1 MSYTTEQIRNIA
13 IIGHG
18 GTGKTTL
25 LEHILFQGGMISK
38 PETVDSGK
46 TVSDY
51 GDDEIARKISVRS
64 SLTHVNTDDCK
75 INLLDAPGAGD
86 FVGEA
91 ILAIRAAETA
101 LLVVDGKSGVQ
112 IETVKLWRL
121 LERHQKPRMVFVT
134 RLDEERAN
142 YAAVLADIKEKFKV
156 TPVPITIPMGEGP
169 SFKGVIDVL
178 NTKAYLRPSSH
189 DQKEQAADVPAE
201 FADAVESARGQL
213 FEAAAEGSDELM
225 EKYLIEGELTQEDTL
240 VGLQKALAAGK
251 IVPAFAGSGM
261 ANSGTSAF
269 IDFVTHSAPSPLLR
283 APEKAQDQDGNQVE
297 IAIDPAKP
305 ASAFVFKTQID
316 QFSGRLCYIKV
327 MTGTIL
333 PDMDMIIAGDTPHKE
348 RIGKLYTMQG
358 KKLEDIS
365 ALPAGDIGILAKIA
379 TLKTNDTLS
388 QFDKPF
394 TYSPLRLPSPV
405 HMLAISA
412 VNKKEEDKLSEL
424 LYKAAEEDL
433 TFSVHYNPET
443 KETVIA
449 GMGEQQITMI
459 LDKIKAQSKIAAET
473 RIPRVAYRETITK
486 KATAEYTH
494 KKQTGGH
501 GQYGRVVFEIEP
513 LERGKGYEF
522 ENRIFGGAVSKGFM
536 PGIEKGI
543 HQAMEAGVLAG
554 YPVVDVKTAIIDGK
568 EHPVDSSEMA
578 FKIAARGAFREAM
591 KQANPVLLE
600 PIMNLSVF
608 VEEKYLGDVM
618 SDLSGRRGKIS
629 GQNPIGGGIVQI
641 DAQVPQ
647 AELLRYAIDLR
658 SMTSGTGSFEIEFS
672 HYAPISGKIAEDVI
686 KAAQAFKTQEAEEE

>member
-18 GTGKTTL
+18 STGKTTL
-25 LEHILFQGGMISK
+25 LEHILFQGGMISR

-51 GDDEIARKISVRS
+51 SEDEIARKISVRS

-75 INLLDAPGAGD
+75 INFIDAPGAGD

-91 ILAIRAAETA
+91 ILAIRSTETA
-101 LLVVDGKSGVQ
+101 LLVIDGKSGVQ
-112 IETVKLWRL
+112 IETVKLWRI
-121 LERHQKPRMVFVT
+121 LERQKRPRMIFVT
-134 RLDEERAN
+134 RLDEDRAN
-142 YAAVLADIKEKFKV
+142 FSNTLADIKEKFRV
-156 TPVPITIPMGEGP
+156 SPVPVTIPMGEGT
-169 SFKGVIDVL
+169 SFRGIIDVL
-178 NTKAYLRPSSH
+178 NNKAYMRPSSH
-189 DQKEQAADVPAE
+189 DQKEVASEVPAE
-201 FADAVESARGQL
+201 YSEAVESARAL
-213 FEAAAEGSDELM
+213 LSEAAAEGNDELM
-225 EKYLIEGELTQEDTL
+225 EKYLIEGELTQEEIL
-240 VGLQKALAAGK
+240 LGLKEAFAEGK
-251 IVPAFAGSGM
+251 IIPAFAGSGF
-261 ANSGTSAF
+261 ANSGTAAL
-269 IDFVTHSAPSPLLR
+269 IDFIMQSAPSPFAR
-283 APEKAQDQDGNQVE
+283 APEKAKDQDGNDVE
-297 IAIDPAKP
+297 MSIDPSKP

-316 QFSGRLCYIKV
+316 QFSGRLSYIKAI
-327 MTGTIL
+327 TGTIL
-333 PDMDMIIAGDTPHKE
+333 SDMDMVVSRDLHKE
-348 RIGKLYTMQG
+348 RIGKLFTMQG
-358 KKLEDIS
+358 KKLEEIS
-365 ALPAGDIGILAKIA
+365 SLPAGDIGVLAKISS
-379 TLKTNDTLS
+379 LKTNDTIS
-388 QFDKPF
+388 QFDKPIS
-394 TYSPLRLPSPV
+394 YAPLQLPSPV

-412 VNKKEEDKLSEL
+412 VNKKEEDKLNEL
-424 LYKAAEEDL
+424 LNRAAEEDL
-433 TFSVHYNPET
+433 TFRVSYNPET

-449 GMGEQQITMI
+449 GMGEQQINMI
-459 LDKIKAQSKIAAET
+459 LDKIKSQSKIAAET

-501 GQYGRVVFEIEP
+501 GQYARVVFEIEP
-513 LERGKGYEF
+513 LERGKDYEF

-554 YPVVDVKTAIIDGK
+554 YPVVDTKTAIIDGK

-578 FKIAARGAFREAM
+578 FKLAARGAFREAM
-591 KQANPVLLE
+591 KQASPVLLE

-608 VEEKYLGDVM
+608 VEDKYLGDVM

-658 SMTSGTGSFEIEFS
+658 SMTSGTGSFEVEFS

>member
-18 GTGKTTL
+18 STGKTTL
-25 LEHILFQGGMISK
+25 LEHILFQGGMISR

-51 GDDEIARKISVRS
+51 SEDEIARKISVRS

-75 INLLDAPGAGD
+75 INFIDAPGAGD

-91 ILAIRAAETA
+91 ILAIRSTETA
-101 LLVVDGKSGVQ
+101 LLVIDGKSGVQ
-112 IETVKLWRL
+112 IETVKLWRI
-121 LERHQKPRMVFVT
+121 LERQKRPRMIFVT
-134 RLDEERAN
+134 RLDEDRAN
-142 YAAVLADIKEKFKV
+142 FSNTLADIKEKFRV
-156 TPVPITIPMGEGP
+156 SPVPVTIPMGEGT
-169 SFKGVIDVL
+169 SFRGIIDVL
-178 NTKAYLRPSSH
+178 NNKAYMRPSSH
-189 DQKEQAADVPAE
+189 DQKEVASEVPAE
-201 FADAVESARGQL
+201 YSEAVESARAL
-213 FEAAAEGSDELM
+213 LSEAAAEGNDELM
-225 EKYLIEGELTQEDTL
+225 EKYLIEGELTQEETL
-240 VGLQKALAAGK
+240 LGLKEALAEGK
-251 IVPAFAGSGM
+251 IIPAFAGSGF
-261 ANSGTSAF
+261 ANSGTAAL
-269 IDFVTHSAPSPLLR
+269 IDFIMQSAPSPFAR
-283 APEKAQDQDGNQVE
+283 APEKAKDQDGNDVE
-297 IAIDPAKP
+297 MSIDPSKP

-316 QFSGRLCYIKV
+316 QFSGRLSYIKAI
-327 MTGTIL
+327 TGTIL
-333 PDMDMIIAGDTPHKE
+333 SDMDMVVSRDLHKE
-348 RIGKLYTMQG
+348 RIGKLFTMQG
-358 KKLEDIS
+358 KKLEEIS
-365 ALPAGDIGILAKIA
+365 SLPAGDIGVLAKISS
-379 TLKTNDTLS
+379 LKTNDTIS
-388 QFDKPF
+388 QFDKPIS
-394 TYSPLRLPSPV
+394 YAPLQLPSPV

-412 VNKKEEDKLSEL
+412 VNKKEEDKLNEL
-424 LYKAAEEDL
+424 LNRAAEEDL
-433 TFSVHYNPET
+433 TFRVSYNPET

-449 GMGEQQITMI
+449 GMGEQQINMI
-459 LDKIKAQSKIAAET
+459 LDKIKSQSKIAAET

-501 GQYGRVVFEIEP
+501 GQYARVVFEIEP
-513 LERGKGYEF
+513 LERGKDYEF

-554 YPVVDVKTAIIDGK
+554 YPVVDTKTAIIDGK

-578 FKIAARGAFREAM
+578 FKLAARGAFREAM
-591 KQANPVLLE
+591 KQASPVLLE

-608 VEEKYLGDVM
+608 VEDKYLGDVM

-658 SMTSGTGSFEIEFS
+658 SMTSGTGSFEVEFS

>member
-18 GTGKTTL
+18 STGKTTL
-25 LEHILFQGGMISK
+25 LEHILFQGGMISR

-51 GDDEIARKISVRS
+51 SEDEIARKISVRS

-75 INLLDAPGAGD
+75 INFIDAPGAGD

-91 ILAIRAAETA
+91 ILAIRSTETA
-101 LLVVDGKSGVQ
+101 LLVIDGKSGVQ
-112 IETVKLWRL
+112 IETVKLWRI
-121 LERHQKPRMVFVT
+121 LERQKRPRMIFVT
-134 RLDEERAN
+134 RLDEDRAN
-142 YAAVLADIKEKFKV
+142 FSNTLADIKEKFRV
-156 TPVPITIPMGEGP
+156 SPVPVTIPMGEGT
-169 SFKGVIDVL
+169 SFRGIIDVL
-178 NTKAYLRPSSH
+178 NNKAYMRPSSH
-189 DQKEQAADVPAE
+189 DQKEVASEVPAE
-201 FADAVESARGQL
+201 YSESVESARAL
-213 FEAAAEGSDELM
+213 LSEAAAEGNDELM
-225 EKYLIEGELTQEDTL
+225 EKYLIEGELTQEETL
-240 VGLQKALAAGK
+240 LGLKEALAEGK
-251 IVPAFAGSGM
+251 IIPAFAGSGF
-261 ANSGTSAF
+261 ANSGTAAL
-269 IDFVTHSAPSPLLR
+269 IDFIMQSAPSPFAR
-283 APEKAQDQDGNQVE
+283 APEKAKDQDGNDVE
-297 IAIDPAKP
+297 MSIDPSKP

-316 QFSGRLCYIKV
+316 QFSGRLSYIKAI
-327 MTGTIL
+327 TGTIL
-333 PDMDMIIAGDTPHKE
+333 SDMDMVVSRDLHKE
-348 RIGKLYTMQG
+348 RIGKLFTMQG
-358 KKLEDIS
+358 KKLEEIS
-365 ALPAGDIGILAKIA
+365 SLPAGDIGVLAKISS
-379 TLKTNDTLS
+379 LKTNDTIS
-388 QFDKPF
+388 QFDKPIS
-394 TYSPLRLPSPV
+394 YAPLQLPSPV

-412 VNKKEEDKLSEL
+412 VNKKEEDKLNEL
-424 LYKAAEEDL
+424 LNRAAEEDL
-433 TFSVHYNPET
+433 TFRVSYNPET

-449 GMGEQQITMI
+449 GMGEQQINMI
-459 LDKIKAQSKIAAET
+459 LDKIKSQSKIAAET

-501 GQYGRVVFEIEP
+501 GQYARVVFEIEP
-513 LERGKGYEF
+513 LERGKDYEF

-554 YPVVDVKTAIIDGK
+554 YPVVDTKTAIIDGK

-578 FKIAARGAFREAM
+578 FKLAARGAFREAM
-591 KQANPVLLE
+591 KQASPVLLE

-608 VEEKYLGDVM
+608 VEDKYLGDVM

-658 SMTSGTGSFEIEFS
+658 SMTSGTGSFEVEFS

>member
-75 INLLDAPGAGD
+75 INLIDAPGAGD

-101 LLVVDGKSGVQ
+101 LLVIDGKSGVQ
-112 IETVKLWRL
+112 IETIKLWRL

-142 YAAVLADIKEKFKV
+142 YEAALADIKEKFRAA
-156 TPVPITIPMGEGP
+156 PVPLTIPMGEGP

-178 NTKAYLRPSSH
+178 NRKAYIRPSSH
-189 DQKEQAADVPAE
+189 DQKEQIGEVPAE

-213 FEAAAEGSDELM
+213 FEAAAEGTDELM
-225 EKYLIEGELTQEDTL
+225 EKYLLEGELTQEDTL
-240 VGLQKALAAGK
+240 SGLQKALAAGK
-251 IVPAFAGSGM
+251 IIPAFAGAGL
-261 ANSGTSAF
+261 ANSGASAF
-269 IDFVTHSAPSPLLR
+269 IDFVVHSVPSPLFR
-283 APEKAQDQDGNQVE
+283 APEKAQDQDGNQTE
-297 IAIDPAKP
+297 IAIDPSKP

-327 MTGTIL
+327 MTGSFV
-333 PDMDMIIAGDTPHKE
+333 PDMDMVITRDAHKE
-348 RIGKLYTMQG
+348 RTGKLYAMQG
-358 KKLEDIS
+358 KKLEEVS
-365 ALPAGDIGILAKIA
+365 SLPAGDLGILAKIT
-379 TLKTNDTLS
+379 TLKTNDTIS
-388 QFDKPF
+388 QPDQLIS
-394 TYSPLRLPSPV
+394 YIPLRLPSPV

-412 VNKKEEDKLSEL
+412 INKKEEDKLNEL

-433 TFSVHYNPET
+433 TFRVNYNPET

-449 GMGEQQITMI
+449 GMGEQQINMI
-459 LDKIKAQSKIAAET
+459 LDKIKAQSKIVAET
-473 RIPRVAYRETITK
+473 RVPRVAYRETITK
-486 KATAEYTH
+486 NATAEYTH

-522 ENRIFGGAVSKGFM
+522 ENRIFGGAVSRGFM

-554 YPVVDVKTAIIDGK
+554 YPVVDAKTAIIDGK

-591 KQANPVLLE
+591 RQANPVLLE

>member
-18 GTGKTTL
+18 STGKTTL
-25 LEHILFQGGMISK
+25 LEHILFQGGMISR

-51 GDDEIARKISVRS
+51 SEDEIARKISVRS
-64 SLTHVNTDDCK
+64 SLTHVNTDYCK
-75 INLLDAPGAGD
+75 INFIDAPGAGD

-91 ILAIRAAETA
+91 ILAIRSTETA
-101 LLVVDGKSGVQ
+101 LLVIDGKSGVQ
-112 IETVKLWRL
+112 IETVKLWRI
-121 LERHQKPRMVFVT
+121 LERQKRPRMIFVT
-134 RLDEERAN
+134 RLDEDRAN
-142 YAAVLADIKEKFKV
+142 FSNTLADIKEKFRV
-156 TPVPITIPMGEGP
+156 TPVAVTIPMEEGT
-169 SFKGVIDVL
+169 SFRGIIDVL
-178 NTKAYLRPSSH
+178 NNKAYMRPSSH
-189 DQKEQAADVPAE
+189 DQKEVASEVPAE
-201 FADAVESARGQL
+201 YSEAVESARAL
-213 FEAAAEGSDELM
+213 LSEAAAEGNDELM
-225 EKYLIEGELTQEDTL
+225 EKYLIEGELTQEEIL
-240 VGLQKALAAGK
+240 LGLKEALAEGK
-251 IVPAFAGSGM
+251 IIPAFAGSGF
-261 ANSGTSAF
+261 ANSGTTAL
-269 IDFVTHSAPSPLLR
+269 IDFIMQSAPSPFAR
-283 APEKAQDQDGNQVE
+283 APEKAKDQDGNDVE
-297 IAIDPAKP
+297 MSIDPSKP

-316 QFSGRLCYIKV
+316 QFSGRLSYIKAI
-327 MTGTIL
+327 TGTIL
-333 PDMDMIIAGDTPHKE
+333 SDMDMVVSRDLHKE
-348 RIGKLYTMQG
+348 RIGKLFTMQG
-358 KKLEDIS
+358 KKLEETS
-365 ALPAGDIGILAKIA
+365 SLSAGDIGVLAKISS
-379 TLKTNDTLS
+379 LKTNDTIS
-388 QFDKPF
+388 QFDKPIS
-394 TYSPLRLPSPV
+394 YAPLQLPSPV

-412 VNKKEEDKLSEL
+412 VNKKEEDKLNEL
-424 LYKAAEEDL
+424 LNRAAEEDL
-433 TFSVHYNPET
+433 TFRVSYNPET

-449 GMGEQQITMI
+449 GMGEQQINMI
-459 LDKIKAQSKIAAET
+459 LDKIKSQSKIAAET

-501 GQYGRVVFEIEP
+501 GQYARVVFEIEP
-513 LERGKGYEF
+513 LERGKDYEF

-554 YPVVDVKTAIIDGK
+554 YPVVDTKTAIIDGK

-578 FKIAARGAFREAM
+578 FKLAARGAFREAM
-591 KQANPVLLE
+591 KQASPVLLE

-608 VEEKYLGDVM
+608 VEDKYLGDVM

-658 SMTSGTGSFEIEFS
+658 SMTSGTGSFEVEFS

>member
-18 GTGKTTL
+18 STGKTTL
-25 LEHILFQGGMISK
+25 LEHILFQGGMISR

-51 GDDEIARKISVRS
+51 SEDEIARKISVRS

-75 INLLDAPGAGD
+75 INFIDAPGAGD

-91 ILAIRAAETA
+91 ILAIRSTETA
-101 LLVVDGKSGVQ
+101 LLVIDGKSGVQ
-112 IETVKLWRL
+112 IETVKLWRI
-121 LERHQKPRMVFVT
+121 LERQKRPRMIFVT
-134 RLDEERAN
+134 RLDEDRAN
-142 YAAVLADIKEKFKV
+142 FSNTLADIKEKFRV
-156 TPVPITIPMGEGP
+156 SPVPVTIPMGEGT
-169 SFKGVIDVL
+169 SFRGIIDVL
-178 NTKAYLRPSSH
+178 NNKAYMRPSSH
-189 DQKEQAADVPAE
+189 DQKEVASEVPAE
-201 FADAVESARGQL
+201 YSESVESARAL
-213 FEAAAEGSDELM
+213 LSEAAAEGNDELM
-225 EKYLIEGELTQEDTL
+225 EKYLIEGELTQEETL
-240 VGLQKALAAGK
+240 LGLKEALAEGK
-251 IVPAFAGSGM
+251 IIPAFAGSGF
-261 ANSGTSAF
+261 ANSGTAAL
-269 IDFVTHSAPSPLLR
+269 IDFIMQSAPSPFAR
-283 APEKAQDQDGNQVE
+283 APEKAKDQDGNDLE
-297 IAIDPAKP
+297 MSIDPSKP

-316 QFSGRLCYIKV
+316 QFSGRLSYIKAI
-327 MTGTIL
+327 TGTIL
-333 PDMDMIIAGDTPHKE
+333 SDMDMVVSRDLHKE
-348 RIGKLYTMQG
+348 RIGKLFTMQG
-358 KKLEDIS
+358 KKLEEIS
-365 ALPAGDIGILAKIA
+365 SLPAGDIGVLAKISS
-379 TLKTNDTLS
+379 LKTNDTIS
-388 QFDKPF
+388 QFDKPIS
-394 TYSPLRLPSPV
+394 YAPLQLPSPV

-412 VNKKEEDKLSEL
+412 VNKKEEDKLNEL
-424 LYKAAEEDL
+424 LNRAAEEDL
-433 TFSVHYNPET
+433 TFRVSYNPET

-449 GMGEQQITMI
+449 GMGEQQINMI
-459 LDKIKAQSKIAAET
+459 LDKIKSQSKIAAET
-473 RIPRVAYRETITK
+473 GIPRVAYRETITK

-501 GQYGRVVFEIEP
+501 GQYARVVFEIEP
-513 LERGKGYEF
+513 LERGKDYEF

-554 YPVVDVKTAIIDGK
+554 YPVVDTKTAIIDGK

-578 FKIAARGAFREAM
+578 FKLAARGAFREAM
-591 KQANPVLLE
+591 KQASPVLLE

-608 VEEKYLGDVM
+608 VEDKYLGDVM

-658 SMTSGTGSFEIEFS
+658 SMTSGTGSFEVEFS

>member
-18 GTGKTTL
+18 STGKTTL

-51 GDDEIARKISVRS
+51 SEDEIARKISVRS

-75 INLLDAPGAGD
+75 INFIDAPGAGD

-91 ILAIRAAETA
+91 ILAIRSTETA
-101 LLVVDGKSGVQ
+101 LLVIDGKSGVQ
-112 IETVKLWRL
+112 IETVKLWRI
-121 LERHQKPRMVFVT
+121 LERQKRPRMIFVT
-134 RLDEERAN
+134 RLDEDRAN
-142 YAAVLADIKEKFKV
+142 FSNTLADIKEKFRV
-156 TPVPITIPMGEGP
+156 SPVPVTIPMGEGT
-169 SFKGVIDVL
+169 SFRGIIDVL
-178 NTKAYLRPSSH
+178 NNKAYMRPSSH
-189 DQKEQAADVPAE
+189 DQKEVASEVPAE
-201 FADAVESARGQL
+201 YSESVESARAL
-213 FEAAAEGSDELM
+213 LSEAAAEGNDELM
-225 EKYLIEGELTQEDTL
+225 EKYLIEGELTQEETL
-240 VGLQKALAAGK
+240 LGLKEALAEGK
-251 IVPAFAGSGM
+251 IIPAFAGSGF
-261 ANSGTSAF
+261 ANSGTAAL
-269 IDFVTHSAPSPLLR
+269 IDFIMQSAPSPFAR
-283 APEKAQDQDGNQVE
+283 APEKAKDQDGNDLE
-297 IAIDPAKP
+297 MSIDPSKP

-316 QFSGRLCYIKV
+316 QFSGRLSYIKAI
-327 MTGTIL
+327 TGTIL
-333 PDMDMIIAGDTPHKE
+333 SDMDMVVSRDLHKE
-348 RIGKLYTMQG
+348 RIGKLFTMQG
-358 KKLEDIS
+358 KKLEEIS
-365 ALPAGDIGILAKIA
+365 SLPAGDIGVLAKISS
-379 TLKTNDTLS
+379 LKTNDTIS
-388 QFDKPF
+388 QFDKPIS
-394 TYSPLRLPSPV
+394 YAPLQLPSPV

-412 VNKKEEDKLSEL
+412 VNKKEEDKLNEL
-424 LYKAAEEDL
+424 LNRAAEEDL
-433 TFSVHYNPET
+433 TFRVSYNPET

-449 GMGEQQITMI
+449 GMGEQQINMI
-459 LDKIKAQSKIAAET
+459 LDKIKSQSKIAAET

-501 GQYGRVVFEIEP
+501 GQYARVVFEIEP
-513 LERGKGYEF
+513 LERGKDYEF

-554 YPVVDVKTAIIDGK
+554 YPVVDTKTAIIDGK

-578 FKIAARGAFREAM
+578 FKLAARGAFREAM
-591 KQANPVLLE
+591 KQASPVLLE

-608 VEEKYLGDVM
+608 VEDKYLGDVM

-658 SMTSGTGSFEIEFS
+658 SMTSGTGSFEVEFS

>member
-18 GTGKTTL
+18 STGKTTL
-25 LEHILFQGGMISK
+25 LEHILFQGGMISR

-51 GDDEIARKISVRS
+51 SEDEIARKISVRS
-64 SLTHVNTDDCK
+64 SLTHVNTDYCK
-75 INLLDAPGAGD
+75 INFIDAPGAGD

-91 ILAIRAAETA
+91 ILAIRSTETA
-101 LLVVDGKSGVQ
+101 LLVIDGKSGVQ
-112 IETVKLWRL
+112 IETVKLWRI
-121 LERHQKPRMVFVT
+121 LERQKRPRMIFVT
-134 RLDEERAN
+134 RLDEDRAN
-142 YAAVLADIKEKFKV
+142 FSNTLADIKEKFRV
-156 TPVPITIPMGEGP
+156 SPVPVTIPMEEGT
-169 SFKGVIDVL
+169 SFRGIIDVL
-178 NTKAYLRPSSH
+178 NNKAYMRPSSH
-189 DQKEQAADVPAE
+189 DQKEVASEVPAE
-201 FADAVESARGQL
+201 YSEAVESARAL
-213 FEAAAEGSDELM
+213 LSEAAAEGNDELM
-225 EKYLIEGELTQEDTL
+225 EKYLIEGELTQEEIL
-240 VGLQKALAAGK
+240 LGLKEALAEGK
-251 IVPAFAGSGM
+251 IIPAFAGSGF
-261 ANSGTSAF
+261 ANSGTTAL
-269 IDFVTHSAPSPLLR
+269 IDFIMQSAPSPFAR
-283 APEKAQDQDGNQVE
+283 APEKAKDQDGNDVE
-297 IAIDPAKP
+297 MSIDPSKP

-316 QFSGRLCYIKV
+316 QFSGRLSYIKAI
-327 MTGTIL
+327 TGTIL
-333 PDMDMIIAGDTPHKE
+333 SDMDMVVSRDLHKE
-348 RIGKLYTMQG
+348 RIGKLFTMQG
-358 KKLEDIS
+358 KKLEEIS
-365 ALPAGDIGILAKIA
+365 SLPAGDIGVLAKISS
-379 TLKTNDTLS
+379 LKTNDTIS
-388 QFDKPF
+388 QFDKPIS
-394 TYSPLRLPSPV
+394 YAPLQLPSPV

-412 VNKKEEDKLSEL
+412 VNKKEEDKLNEL
-424 LYKAAEEDL
+424 LNRAAEEDL
-433 TFSVHYNPET
+433 TFRVSYNPET

-449 GMGEQQITMI
+449 GMGEQQINMI
-459 LDKIKAQSKIAAET
+459 LDKIKSQSKIAAET

-501 GQYGRVVFEIEP
+501 GQYARVVFEIEP
-513 LERGKGYEF
+513 LERGKDYEF

-554 YPVVDVKTAIIDGK
+554 YPVVDTKTAIIDGK

-578 FKIAARGAFREAM
+578 FKLAARGAFREAM
-591 KQANPVLLE
+591 KQASPVLLE

-608 VEEKYLGDVM
+608 VEDKYLGDVM

-658 SMTSGTGSFEIEFS
+658 SMTSGTGSFEVEFS

>member
-64 SLTHVNTDDCK
+64 SLTHVNTEDCK
-75 INLLDAPGAGD
+75 INLIDAPGAGD

-91 ILAIRAAETA
+91 ILAIRASEAA
-101 LLVVDGKSGVQ
+101 LLVIDGKSGVQ
-112 IETVKLWRL
+112 IETVKLWRI
-121 LERHQKPRMVFVT
+121 LERHQKPRLVFIT

-142 YAAVLADIKEKFKV
+142 YTAALADVKEKFKMA
-156 TPVPITIPMGEGP
+156 PVPLTIPMGEGP
-169 SFKGVIDVL
+169 AFKGIIDVL
-178 NTKAYLRPSSH
+178 NRKAYPKPASH
-189 DQKEQAADVPAE
+189 EQKEQSGEVPAE
-201 FADAVESARGQL
+201 YADAVESARAQL

-225 EKYLIEGELTQEDTL
+225 EKYLTDGELSQEDTL
-240 VGLQKALAAGK
+240 AGIQKALAEGK
-251 IVPAFAGSGM
+251 IIPAFAGSGLS
-261 ANSGTSAF
+261 NSGTSAF
-269 IDFVTHSAPSPLLR
+269 IDFMVHSAPSPLFR
-283 APEKAQDQDGNQVE
+283 APEKAQDQEGNQLD
-297 IAIDPAKP
+297 ISIDASKTP
-305 ASAFVFKTQID
+305 SAFVFKTQID

-327 MTGTIL
+327 MTGTFL
-333 PDMDMIIAGDTPHKE
+333 PDMDVLVTRDSHKE
-348 RIGKLYTMQG
+348 RIGKLYTLQG
-358 KKLEDIS
+358 KKLEEVPS
-365 ALPAGDIGILAKIA
+365 LPAGDLGILAKLTA
-379 TLKTNDTLS
+379 LKTNDTIG
-388 QFDKPF
+388 QFDKLIS
-394 TYSPLRLPSPV
+394 YIPLRLPSPV

-412 VNKKEEDKLSEL
+412 INKKEEDKLNEM

-433 TFSVHYNPET
+433 TFRVTFNPET

-449 GMGEQQITMI
+449 GMGEQQINMI
-459 LDKIKAQSKIAAET
+459 LDKIKAQSKIAGET
-473 RIPRVAYRETITK
+473 RVPRVAYRETITK
-486 KATAEYTH
+486 KAAAEYTH

-501 GQYGRVVFEIEP
+501 GQYGRVVFELEP

-522 ENRIFGGAVSKGFM
+522 ENRIFGGAVSRGYM

-554 YPVVDVKTAIIDGK
+554 YPVVDTKTAIIDGK

-591 KQANPVLLE
+591 RQANPVILE
-600 PIMNLSVF
+600 PIMDLSVF

-618 SDLSGRRGKIS
+618 SDLSSRRGKIS
-629 GQNPIGGGIVQI
+629 GQNPIGGGIVEI

-672 HYAPISGKIAEDVI
+672 HYAPISGKIADDVI
-686 KAAQAFKTQEAEEE
+686 KAAQAFKTQEADED

>member
-18 GTGKTTL
+18 STGKTTL
-25 LEHILFQGGMISK
+25 LEHILFQGGMISR

-51 GDDEIARKISVRS
+51 SEDEIARKISVRS
-64 SLTHVNTDDCK
+64 SLTHVNTDYCK
-75 INLLDAPGAGD
+75 INFIDAPGAGD

-91 ILAIRAAETA
+91 ILAIRSTETA
-101 LLVVDGKSGVQ
+101 LLVIDGKSGVQ
-112 IETVKLWRL
+112 IETVKLWRI
-121 LERHQKPRMVFVT
+121 LERQKRPRMIFVT
-134 RLDEERAN
+134 RLDEDRAN
-142 YAAVLADIKEKFKV
+142 FSNTLADIKEKFRV
-156 TPVPITIPMGEGP
+156 TPVAVTIPMEEGT
-169 SFKGVIDVL
+169 SFRGIIDVL
-178 NTKAYLRPSSH
+178 NNKAYMRPSSH
-189 DQKEQAADVPAE
+189 DQKEVASEVPAE
-201 FADAVESARGQL
+201 YSESVESARAL
-213 FEAAAEGSDELM
+213 LSEAAAEGNDELM
-225 EKYLIEGELTQEDTL
+225 EKYLIEGELTQEETL
-240 VGLQKALAAGK
+240 LGLKEALAEGK
-251 IVPAFAGSGM
+251 IIPAFAGSGF
-261 ANSGTSAF
+261 ANSGTTAL
-269 IDFVTHSAPSPLLR
+269 IDFIMQSAPSPFAR
-283 APEKAQDQDGNQVE
+283 APEKAKDQDGNDVE
-297 IAIDPAKP
+297 MSIDPSKP

-316 QFSGRLCYIKV
+316 QFSGRLSYIKAI
-327 MTGTIL
+327 TGTIL
-333 PDMDMIIAGDTPHKE
+333 SDMDMVVSRDLHKE
-348 RIGKLYTMQG
+348 RIGKLFTMQG
-358 KKLEDIS
+358 KKLEEIS
-365 ALPAGDIGILAKIA
+365 SLPAGDIGVLAKISS
-379 TLKTNDTLS
+379 LKTNDTIS
-388 QFDKPF
+388 QFDKPIS
-394 TYSPLRLPSPV
+394 YAPLQLPSPV

-412 VNKKEEDKLSEL
+412 VNKKEEDKLNEL
-424 LYKAAEEDL
+424 LNRAAEEDL
-433 TFSVHYNPET
+433 TFRVSYNPET

-449 GMGEQQITMI
+449 GMGEQQINMI
-459 LDKIKAQSKIAAET
+459 LDKIKSQSKIAAET

-501 GQYGRVVFEIEP
+501 GQYARVVFEIEP
-513 LERGKGYEF
+513 LERGKDYEF

-554 YPVVDVKTAIIDGK
+554 YPVVDTKTAIIDGK

-578 FKIAARGAFREAM
+578 FKLAARGAFREAM
-591 KQANPVLLE
+591 KQASPVLLE

-608 VEEKYLGDVM
+608 VEDKYLGDVM

-658 SMTSGTGSFEIEFS
+658 SMTSGTGSFEVEFS

>member
-1 MSYTTEQIRNIA
+1 MSYTTDQIRNIA

-51 GDDEIARKISVRS
+51 GEDEIARKISVRS
-64 SLTHVNTDDCK
+64 SLSHVNTTDCK
-75 INLLDAPGAGD
+75 INFIDAPGASD

-91 ILAIRAAETA
+91 ILAIRATETA
-101 LLVVDGKSGVQ
+101 LLVIDGKSGVQ
-112 IETVKLWRL
+112 IETVKLWRI

-142 YAAVLADIKEKFKV
+142 YENALADIKEKFKM
-156 TPVPITIPMGEGP
+156 TPVPLTIPMGEG
-169 SFKGVIDVL
+169 SGFKGVIDVL
-178 NTKAYLRPSSH
+178 NKKAYGRPASH
-189 DQKEQAADVPAE
+189 DQKEQVSEVPSE
-201 FADAVESARGQL
+201 FADAVETARAQL
-213 FEAAAEGSDELM
+213 FEAAAEGNDELM
-225 EKYLIEGELTQEDTL
+225 EKYLLEGELSQEDTIA
-240 VGLQKALAAGK
+240 GLKQALAEGK
-251 IVPAFAGSGM
+251 IIPAFAGSGLS
-261 ANSGTSAF
+261 NSGNAAF
-269 IDFVTHSAPSPLLR
+269 IDFVVNSAPSPFLR
-283 APEKAQDQDGNQVE
+283 APDKALDAEGNEVE
-297 IAIDPAKP
+297 AAIDPSKP

-327 MTGTIL
+327 MTGTFL
-333 PDMDMIIAGDTPHKE
+333 PDMDMVISRDSHKE

-358 KKLEDIS
+358 KKLEDAS
-365 ALPAGDIGILAKIA
+365 SLPAGDIGILAKLTA
-379 TLKTNDTLS
+379 LKTNDTVS
-388 QFDKPF
+388 QFEKPIS
-394 TYSPLRLPSPV
+394 YIPLRLPSPV

-412 VNKKEEDKLSEL
+412 VNKKEEDKLNEL

-433 TFSVHYNPET
+433 TFSVNFNAET

-449 GMGEQQITMI
+449 GMGEQQINMI
-459 LDKIKAQSKIAAET
+459 LEKIKSQSKIASET
-473 RIPRVAYRETITK
+473 RVPRVAYRETITK

-522 ENRIFGGAVSKGFM
+522 ENKIFGGAVSKGFM

-554 YPVVDVKTAIIDGK
+554 YPVVDTKTSIIDGK

-578 FKIAARGAFREAM
+578 FKLAARGAFREAM
-591 KQANPVLLE
+591 KQANPVILE
-600 PIMNLSVF
+600 PVMNLSVF

-618 SDLSGRRGKIS
+618 SDLSGRRGRIS

-672 HYAPISGKIAEDVI
+672 HYSPISGKIAEDVI

>member
-1 MSYTTEQIRNIA
+1 
-13 IIGHG
+13 
-18 GTGKTTL
+18 
-25 LEHILFQGGMISK
+25 GMISK

-75 INLLDAPGAGD
+75 INLIDAPGAGD

-101 LLVVDGKSGVQ
+101 LLVIDGKSGVQ
-112 IETVKLWRL
+112 IETIKLWRL

-142 YAAVLADIKEKFKV
+142 YEAALADIKEKFRAA
-156 TPVPITIPMGEGP
+156 PVPLTIPMGEGP

-178 NTKAYLRPSSH
+178 NRKAYIRPSSH
-189 DQKEQAADVPAE
+189 DQKEQIGEVPAE

-213 FEAAAEGSDELM
+213 FEAAAEGTDELM
-225 EKYLIEGELTQEDTL
+225 EKYLLEGELTQEDTL
-240 VGLQKALAAGK
+240 SGLQKALAAGK
-251 IVPAFAGSGM
+251 IIPAFAGAGL
-261 ANSGTSAF
+261 ANSGASAF
-269 IDFVTHSAPSPLLR
+269 IDFVVHSVPSPLFR
-283 APEKAQDQDGNQVE
+283 APEKAQDQDGNQTE
-297 IAIDPAKP
+297 IAIDPSKP

-327 MTGTIL
+327 MTGSFV
-333 PDMDMIIAGDTPHKE
+333 PDMDMVITRDAHKE
-348 RIGKLYTMQG
+348 RTGKLYAMQG
-358 KKLEDIS
+358 KKLEEVS
-365 ALPAGDIGILAKIA
+365 SLPAGDLGILAKIT
-379 TLKTNDTLS
+379 TLKTNDTIS
-388 QFDKPF
+388 QPDQLIS
-394 TYSPLRLPSPV
+394 YIPLRLPSPV

-412 VNKKEEDKLSEL
+412 INKKEEDKLNEL

-433 TFSVHYNPET
+433 TFRVNYNPET

-449 GMGEQQITMI
+449 GMGEQQINMI
-459 LDKIKAQSKIAAET
+459 LDKIKAQSKIVAET
-473 RIPRVAYRETITK
+473 RVPRVAYRETITK
-486 KATAEYTH
+486 NATAEYTH

-522 ENRIFGGAVSKGFM
+522 ENRIFGGAVSRGFM

-554 YPVVDVKTAIIDGK
+554 YPVVDAKTAIIDGK

-591 KQANPVLLE
+591 RQANPVLLE

>member
-13 IIGHG
+13 LIGHG

-51 GDDEIARKISVRS
+51 NDDEIARKISIRS
-64 SLTHVNTDDCK
+64 SLTHVNTTHCK
-75 INLLDAPGAGD
+75 INLIDAPGAGD

-91 ILAIRAAETA
+91 ILAIRATETA
-101 LLVVDGKSGVQ
+101 LLVIDGKSGVQ
-112 IETVKLWRL
+112 IETVKLWRI
-121 LERHQKPRMVFVT
+121 LERNQKPRMVFVT

-142 YAAVLADIKEKFKV
+142 FASALADIKEKFKIS
-156 TPVPITIPMGEGP
+156 PVPLTIPMGEGP
-169 SFKGVIDVL
+169 GYKGVIDVL
-178 NTKAYLRPSSH
+178 NKKAYMRPTDH
-189 DQKEQAADVPAE
+189 DQKEIEGEVPPEFEAE
-201 FADAVESARGQL
+201 VETARNQL

-225 EKYLIEGELTQEDTL
+225 EKYLTDGALSQEDTL
-240 VGLQKALAAGK
+240 VGLQRALAAGK
-251 IVPAFAGSGM
+251 IIPAFAGSGSH
-261 ANSGTSAF
+261 NSGTAAF
-269 IDFVTHSAPSPLLR
+269 IDFVTLSVPSPTLR
-283 APEKAQDQDGNQVE
+283 APDKALDSDGNEVE
-297 IAIDPAKP
+297 VSIDPSKP

-327 MTGTIL
+327 MTGTFS
-333 PDMDMIIAGDTPHKE
+333 PDMDMVISRDGHKE

-358 KKLEDIS
+358 KKIEEVAI
-365 ALPAGDIGILAKIA
+365 LPAGDIGILAKITA
-379 TLKTNDTLS
+379 LKTNDTIS
-388 QFDKPF
+388 QFE
-394 TYSPLRLPSPV
+394 SPLSYIPLKLPSPV

-412 VNKKEEDKLSEL
+412 INKKEEDKLNEL

-433 TFSVHYNPET
+433 TFNVAFNGET

-449 GMGEQQITMI
+449 GMGEQQINMI
-459 LDKIKAQSKIAAET
+459 LEKIRAQSKIAAET

-522 ENRIFGGAVSKGFM
+522 ENRIFGGAVSRGFM

-554 YPVVDVKTAIIDGK
+554 YPVVDTKTAIIDGK

-578 FKIAARGAFREAM
+578 FKLAARGAFREAM
-591 KQANPVLLE
+591 RQASPVLLE

-641 DAQVPQ
+641 DAQAPQ
-647 AELLRYAIDLR
+647 AELLHYAIDLR

-672 HYAPISGKIAEDVI
+672 HYAPISGKIADDVI

>member
-1 MSYTTEQIRNIA
+1 MSFTAENIRNIA

-51 GDDEIARKISVRS
+51 GEDEIARKISVRS
-64 SLTHVNTDDCK
+64 SLTHVNAGDKK
-75 INLLDAPGAGD
+75 INFLDAPGAGD

-91 ILAIRAAETA
+91 ILALRACETA

-121 LERHQKPRMVFVT
+121 LEKRQKPRMLFIT
-134 RLDEERAN
+134 RLDEDRSSFNKTLED
-142 YAAVLADIKEKFKV
+142 VKEKFKV
-156 TPVPITIPMGEGP
+156 TPVAITIPMGEGL

-178 NTKAYLRPSSH
+178 NGKAYLRPASH
-189 DQKEQAADVPAE
+189 DQKEQAVAVPAE
-201 FADAVESARGQL
+201 FSDAVEAARAQL
-213 FEAAAEGSDELM
+213 YEAAAEGNDELM
-225 EKYLIEGELTQEDTL
+225 EKYLIEGELSQEETL
-240 VGLQKALAAGK
+240 IGLKSALAEGK
-251 IVPAFAGSGM
+251 IVPAFAGAGL
-261 ANSGTSAF
+261 ANSGTAAL
-269 IDFVTHSAPSPLLR
+269 IDFILESAPSPLTR
-283 APEKAQDQDGNQVE
+283 TPESAKDADGNALE
-297 IAIDPAKP
+297 IAVDPAKP
-305 ASAFVFKTQID
+305 ISAFVFKTQID
-316 QFSGRLCYIKV
+316 QFSGRLCYVKV
-327 MTGTIL
+327 MTGNL
-333 PDMDMIIAGDTPHKE
+333 VPDSDIVITREARKE
-348 RIGKLYTMQG
+348 RIGKLYTLQG
-358 KKLEDIS
+358 KKLEEVS
-365 ALPAGDIGILAKIA
+365 NLPAGDIGIIAKLAS
-379 TLKTNDTLS
+379 LKTNDTIC
-388 QFDKPF
+388 QFEKLISFD
-394 TYSPLRLPSPV
+394 PLTLPSPV
-405 HMLAISA
+405 HLLAISA

-433 TFSVHYNPET
+433 TFRVWYNAET

-459 LDKIKAQSKIAAET
+459 LDKIKAQSKIVAET
-473 RIPRVAYRETITK
+473 RVPRVAYRETITK

-591 KQANPVLLE
+591 KQASPVLLE

-686 KAAQAFKTQEAEEE
+686 KAAQAFRTQEAEEE

>member
-18 GTGKTTL
+18 STGKTTL
-25 LEHILFQGGMISK
+25 LEHILFQGGMISR

-51 GDDEIARKISVRS
+51 SEDEIARKISVRS
-64 SLTHVNTDDCK
+64 SLTHVNTDYCK
-75 INLLDAPGAGD
+75 INFIDAPGAGD

-91 ILAIRAAETA
+91 ILAIRSTETA
-101 LLVVDGKSGVQ
+101 LLVIDGKSGVQ
-112 IETVKLWRL
+112 IETVKLWRI
-121 LERHQKPRMVFVT
+121 LERQKRPRMIFVT
-134 RLDEERAN
+134 RLDEDRAN
-142 YAAVLADIKEKFKV
+142 FSNTLADIKEKFRV
-156 TPVPITIPMGEGP
+156 TPVAVTIPMEEGT
-169 SFKGVIDVL
+169 SFRGIIDVL
-178 NTKAYLRPSSH
+178 NNKAYMRPSSH
-189 DQKEQAADVPAE
+189 DQKEVASEVPAE
-201 FADAVESARGQL
+201 YSESVESARAL
-213 FEAAAEGSDELM
+213 LSEAAAEGNDELM
-225 EKYLIEGELTQEDTL
+225 EKYLIEGELTQEEIL
-240 VGLQKALAAGK
+240 LGLKEALAEGK
-251 IVPAFAGSGM
+251 IIPAFAGSGF
-261 ANSGTSAF
+261 ANSGTAAL
-269 IDFVTHSAPSPLLR
+269 IDFIMQSAPSPFAR
-283 APEKAQDQDGNQVE
+283 APEKAKDQDGNDLE
-297 IAIDPAKP
+297 MSIDPSKP

-316 QFSGRLCYIKV
+316 QFSGRLSYIKAI
-327 MTGTIL
+327 TGTIL
-333 PDMDMIIAGDTPHKE
+333 SDMDMVVSRDLHKE
-348 RIGKLYTMQG
+348 RIGKLFTMQG
-358 KKLEDIS
+358 KKLEEIS
-365 ALPAGDIGILAKIA
+365 SLPAGDIGVLAKISS
-379 TLKTNDTLS
+379 LKTNDTIS
-388 QFDKPF
+388 QFDKPIS
-394 TYSPLRLPSPV
+394 YAPLQLPSPV

-412 VNKKEEDKLSEL
+412 VNKKEEDKLNEL
-424 LYKAAEEDL
+424 LNRAAEEDL
-433 TFSVHYNPET
+433 TFRVSYNPET

-449 GMGEQQITMI
+449 GMGEQQINMI
-459 LDKIKAQSKIAAET
+459 LDKIKSQSKIAAET

-501 GQYGRVVFEIEP
+501 GQYARVVFEIEP
-513 LERGKGYEF
+513 LERGKDYEF

-554 YPVVDVKTAIIDGK
+554 YPVVDTKTAIIDGK

-578 FKIAARGAFREAM
+578 FKLAARGAFREAM
-591 KQANPVLLE
+591 KQASPVLLE

-608 VEEKYLGDVM
+608 VEDKYLGDVM

-658 SMTSGTGSFEIEFS
+658 SMTSGTGSFEVEFS

>member
-18 GTGKTTL
+18 STGKTTL
-25 LEHILFQGGMISK
+25 LEHILFQGGMISR

-51 GDDEIARKISVRS
+51 SEDEIARKISVRS
-64 SLTHVNTDDCK
+64 SLTHVNTDYCK
-75 INLLDAPGAGD
+75 INFIDAPGAGD

-91 ILAIRAAETA
+91 ILAIRSTETA
-101 LLVVDGKSGVQ
+101 LLVIDGKSGVQ
-112 IETVKLWRL
+112 IETVKLWRI
-121 LERHQKPRMVFVT
+121 LERQKRPRMIFVT
-134 RLDEERAN
+134 RLDEDRAN
-142 YAAVLADIKEKFKV
+142 FSNTLADIKEKFRV
-156 TPVPITIPMGEGP
+156 SPVPVTIPMGEGT
-169 SFKGVIDVL
+169 SFRGIIDVL
-178 NTKAYLRPSSH
+178 NNKAYMRPSSH
-189 DQKEQAADVPAE
+189 DQKEVASEVPAE
-201 FADAVESARGQL
+201 YSEAVESARAL
-213 FEAAAEGSDELM
+213 LSEAAAEGNDELM
-225 EKYLIEGELTQEDTL
+225 EKYLIEGELTQEEIL
-240 VGLQKALAAGK
+240 LGLKEALTEGK
-251 IVPAFAGSGM
+251 IIPAFAGSGF
-261 ANSGTSAF
+261 ANSGTTAL
-269 IDFVTHSAPSPLLR
+269 IDFIMQSAPSPFAR
-283 APEKAQDQDGNQVE
+283 APEKAKDQDGNDLE
-297 IAIDPAKP
+297 MSIDPSKP

-316 QFSGRLCYIKV
+316 QFSGRLSYIKAI
-327 MTGTIL
+327 TGTIL
-333 PDMDMIIAGDTPHKE
+333 SDMDMVVSRDLHKE
-348 RIGKLYTMQG
+348 RIGKLFTMQG
-358 KKLEDIS
+358 KKLEEIS
-365 ALPAGDIGILAKIA
+365 SLPAGDIGVLAKISS
-379 TLKTNDTLS
+379 LKTNDTIS
-388 QFDKPF
+388 QFDKPIS
-394 TYSPLRLPSPV
+394 YAPLQLPSPV

-412 VNKKEEDKLSEL
+412 VNKKEEDKLNEL
-424 LYKAAEEDL
+424 LNRAAEEDL
-433 TFSVHYNPET
+433 TFRVSYNPET

-449 GMGEQQITMI
+449 GMGEQQINMI
-459 LDKIKAQSKIAAET
+459 LDKIKSQSKIAAET

-501 GQYGRVVFEIEP
+501 GQYARVVFEIEP
-513 LERGKGYEF
+513 LERGKDYEF

-554 YPVVDVKTAIIDGK
+554 YPVVDTKTAIIDGK

-578 FKIAARGAFREAM
+578 FKLAARGAFREAM
-591 KQANPVLLE
+591 KQASPVLLE

-608 VEEKYLGDVM
+608 VEDKYLGDVM

-658 SMTSGTGSFEIEFS
+658 SMTSGTGSFEVEFS

>member
-18 GTGKTTL
+18 STGKTTL
-25 LEHILFQGGMISK
+25 LEHILFQGGMISR

-51 GDDEIARKISVRS
+51 SEDEIARKISVRS

-75 INLLDAPGAGD
+75 INFIDAPGAGD

-91 ILAIRAAETA
+91 ILAIRSTETA
-101 LLVVDGKSGVQ
+101 LLVIDGKSGVQ
-112 IETVKLWRL
+112 IETVKLWRI
-121 LERHQKPRMVFVT
+121 LERQKRPRMIFVT
-134 RLDEERAN
+134 RLDEDRAN
-142 YAAVLADIKEKFKV
+142 FSNTLADIKEKFRV
-156 TPVPITIPMGEGP
+156 TPVAVTIPMEEGT
-169 SFKGVIDVL
+169 SFRGIIDVL
-178 NTKAYLRPSSH
+178 NNKAYMRPSSH
-189 DQKEQAADVPAE
+189 DQKEVASEVPAE
-201 FADAVESARGQL
+201 YSEAVESARAL
-213 FEAAAEGSDELM
+213 LSEAAAEGNDELM
-225 EKYLIEGELTQEDTL
+225 EKYLIEGELTQEEIL
-240 VGLQKALAAGK
+240 LGLKEALAEGK
-251 IVPAFAGSGM
+251 IIPAFAGSGF
-261 ANSGTSAF
+261 ANSGTAAL
-269 IDFVTHSAPSPLLR
+269 IDFIMQSAPSPFAR
-283 APEKAQDQDGNQVE
+283 APEKAKDQDGNDVE
-297 IAIDPAKP
+297 MSIDPSKP

-316 QFSGRLCYIKV
+316 QFSGRLSYIKAI
-327 MTGTIL
+327 TGTIL
-333 PDMDMIIAGDTPHKE
+333 SDMDMVVSRDLHKE
-348 RIGKLYTMQG
+348 RIGKLFTMQG
-358 KKLEDIS
+358 KKLEETS
-365 ALPAGDIGILAKIA
+365 SLSAGDIGVLAKISS
-379 TLKTNDTLS
+379 LKTNDTIS
-388 QFDKPF
+388 QFDKPIS
-394 TYSPLRLPSPV
+394 YAPLQLPSPV

-412 VNKKEEDKLSEL
+412 VNKKEEDKLNEL
-424 LYKAAEEDL
+424 LNRAAEEDL
-433 TFSVHYNPET
+433 TFRVSYNPET

-449 GMGEQQITMI
+449 GMGEQQINMI
-459 LDKIKAQSKIAAET
+459 LDKIKSQSKIAAET

-501 GQYGRVVFEIEP
+501 GQYARVVFEIEP
-513 LERGKGYEF
+513 LERGKDYEF

-554 YPVVDVKTAIIDGK
+554 YPVVDTKTAIIDGK

-578 FKIAARGAFREAM
+578 FKLAARGAFREAM
-591 KQANPVLLE
+591 KQASPVLLE

-608 VEEKYLGDVM
+608 VEDKYLGDVM

-658 SMTSGTGSFEIEFS
+658 SMTSGTGSFEVEFS

>member
-64 SLTHVNTDDCK
+64 SLTHVNIDDCK
-75 INLLDAPGAGD
+75 INLIDAPGAGD

-101 LLVVDGKSGVQ
+101 LLVIDGKSGVQ
-112 IETVKLWRL
+112 IETIKLWRL

-142 YAAVLADIKEKFKV
+142 YEAALADIKEKFRAA
-156 TPVPITIPMGEGP
+156 PVPLTIPMGEGP

-178 NTKAYLRPSSH
+178 NRKAYMRPSSH
-189 DQKEQAADVPAE
+189 DQKEQIGEVPTE

-213 FEAAAEGSDELM
+213 FEAAAEGTDELM
-225 EKYLIEGELTQEDTL
+225 EKYLLEGELTQEDTL
-240 VGLQKALAAGK
+240 SGLQKALAAGK
-251 IVPAFAGSGM
+251 IIPAFAGAGL
-261 ANSGTSAF
+261 ANSGASAF
-269 IDFVTHSAPSPLLR
+269 IDFVVHSVPSPLFR
-283 APEKAQDQDGNQVE
+283 APEKAQDQDGNQTE
-297 IAIDPAKP
+297 IAIDPSKP

-327 MTGTIL
+327 MTGSFV
-333 PDMDMIIAGDTPHKE
+333 PDMDMVITRDAHKE
-348 RIGKLYTMQG
+348 RTGKLYAMQG
-358 KKLEDIS
+358 KKLEEVS
-365 ALPAGDIGILAKIA
+365 SLPAGDLGILAKIT
-379 TLKTNDTLS
+379 TLKTNDTIS
-388 QFDKPF
+388 QPDQLIS
-394 TYSPLRLPSPV
+394 YIPLRLPSPV

-412 VNKKEEDKLSEL
+412 INKKEEDKLNEL

-433 TFSVHYNPET
+433 TFRVNYNPET

-449 GMGEQQITMI
+449 GMGEQQINMI
-459 LDKIKAQSKIAAET
+459 LDKIKAQSKIVAET
-473 RIPRVAYRETITK
+473 RVPRVAYRETITK
-486 KATAEYTH
+486 NATAEYTH

-522 ENRIFGGAVSKGFM
+522 ENRIFGGAVSRGFM

-554 YPVVDVKTAIIDGK
+554 YPVVDAKTAIIDGK

-591 KQANPVLLE
+591 RQANPVLLE

>member
-18 GTGKTTL
+18 STGKTTL
-25 LEHILFQGGMISK
+25 LEHILFQGGMISR

-51 GDDEIARKISVRS
+51 SEDEIARKISVRS

-75 INLLDAPGAGD
+75 INFIDAPGAGD

-91 ILAIRAAETA
+91 ILAIRSTETA
-101 LLVVDGKSGVQ
+101 LLVIDGKSGVQ
-112 IETVKLWRL
+112 IETVKLWRI
-121 LERHQKPRMVFVT
+121 LERQKRPRMIFVT
-134 RLDEERAN
+134 RLDEDRAN
-142 YAAVLADIKEKFKV
+142 FSNTLADIKEKFRV
-156 TPVPITIPMGEGP
+156 TPVPVTIPMGEGT
-169 SFKGVIDVL
+169 SFRGIIDVL
-178 NTKAYLRPSSH
+178 NNKAYMRPSSH
-189 DQKEQAADVPAE
+189 DQKEVASEVPAE
-201 FADAVESARGQL
+201 YSEAVESARAL
-213 FEAAAEGSDELM
+213 LSEAAAEGNDELM
-225 EKYLIEGELTQEDTL
+225 EKYLIEGELTQEETL
-240 VGLQKALAAGK
+240 LGLKEALAEGK
-251 IVPAFAGSGM
+251 IIPAFAGSGF
-261 ANSGTSAF
+261 ANSGTAAL
-269 IDFVTHSAPSPLLR
+269 IDFIMQSAPSPFAR
-283 APEKAQDQDGNQVE
+283 APEKAKDQDGNDLE
-297 IAIDPAKP
+297 MSIDPSKP

-316 QFSGRLCYIKV
+316 QFSGRLSYIKAI
-327 MTGTIL
+327 TGTIL
-333 PDMDMIIAGDTPHKE
+333 SDMDMVVSRDLHKE
-348 RIGKLYTMQG
+348 RIGKLFTMQG
-358 KKLEDIS
+358 KKLEEIS
-365 ALPAGDIGILAKIA
+365 SLPAGDIGVLAKISS
-379 TLKTNDTLS
+379 LKTNDTIS
-388 QFDKPF
+388 QFDKPIS
-394 TYSPLRLPSPV
+394 YAPLQLPSPV

-412 VNKKEEDKLSEL
+412 VNKKEEDKLNEL
-424 LYKAAEEDL
+424 LNRAAEEDL
-433 TFSVHYNPET
+433 TFRVSYNPET

-449 GMGEQQITMI
+449 GMGEQQINMI
-459 LDKIKAQSKIAAET
+459 LDKIKSQSKIAAET

-501 GQYGRVVFEIEP
+501 GQYARVVFEIEP
-513 LERGKGYEF
+513 LERGKDYEF

-554 YPVVDVKTAIIDGK
+554 YPVVDTKTAIIDGK

-578 FKIAARGAFREAM
+578 FKLAARGAFREAM
-591 KQANPVLLE
+591 KQASPVLLE

-608 VEEKYLGDVM
+608 VEDKYLGDVM

-658 SMTSGTGSFEIEFS
+658 SMTSGTGSFEVEFS

>member
-18 GTGKTTL
+18 STGKTTL
-25 LEHILFQGGMISK
+25 LEHILFQGGMISR

-51 GDDEIARKISVRS
+51 SEDEIARKISVRS
-64 SLTHVNTDDCK
+64 SLTHVNTDYCK
-75 INLLDAPGAGD
+75 INFIDAPGAGD

-91 ILAIRAAETA
+91 ILAIRSTETA
-101 LLVVDGKSGVQ
+101 LLVIDGKSGVQ
-112 IETVKLWRL
+112 IETVKLWRI
-121 LERHQKPRMVFVT
+121 LERQKRPRMIFVT
-134 RLDEERAN
+134 RLDEDRAN
-142 YAAVLADIKEKFKV
+142 FSNTLADIKEKFRV
-156 TPVPITIPMGEGP
+156 SPVPVTIPMGEGT
-169 SFKGVIDVL
+169 SFRGIIDVL
-178 NTKAYLRPSSH
+178 NNKAYMRPSSH
-189 DQKEQAADVPAE
+189 DQKEVASEVPAE
-201 FADAVESARGQL
+201 YSEAVESARAL
-213 FEAAAEGSDELM
+213 LSEAAAEGNDELM
-225 EKYLIEGELTQEDTL
+225 EKYLIEGELTQEEIL
-240 VGLQKALAAGK
+240 LGLKEALTEGK
-251 IVPAFAGSGM
+251 IIPAFAGSGF
-261 ANSGTSAF
+261 ANSGTTAL
-269 IDFVTHSAPSPLLR
+269 IDFIMQSAPSPFAR
-283 APEKAQDQDGNQVE
+283 APEKAKDQDGNDVE
-297 IAIDPAKP
+297 MSIDPSKP

-316 QFSGRLCYIKV
+316 QFSGRLSYIKAI
-327 MTGTIL
+327 TGTIL
-333 PDMDMIIAGDTPHKE
+333 SDMDMVVSRDLHKE
-348 RIGKLYTMQG
+348 RIGKLFTMQG
-358 KKLEDIS
+358 KKLEEIS
-365 ALPAGDIGILAKIA
+365 SLPAGDIGVLAKISS
-379 TLKTNDTLS
+379 LKTNDTIS
-388 QFDKPF
+388 QFDKPIS
-394 TYSPLRLPSPV
+394 YAPLQLPSPV

-412 VNKKEEDKLSEL
+412 VNKKEEDKLNEL
-424 LYKAAEEDL
+424 LNRAAEEDL
-433 TFSVHYNPET
+433 TFRVSYNPET

-449 GMGEQQITMI
+449 GMGEQQINMI
-459 LDKIKAQSKIAAET
+459 LDKIKSQSKIAAET

-501 GQYGRVVFEIEP
+501 GQYARVVFEIEP
-513 LERGKGYEF
+513 LERGKDYEF

-554 YPVVDVKTAIIDGK
+554 YPVVDTKTAIIDGK

-578 FKIAARGAFREAM
+578 FKLAARGAFREAM
-591 KQANPVLLE
+591 KQASPVLLE

-608 VEEKYLGDVM
+608 VEDKYLGDVM

-658 SMTSGTGSFEIEFS
+658 SMTSGTGSFEVEFS

>member
-18 GTGKTTL
+18 STGKTTL
-25 LEHILFQGGMISK
+25 LEHILFQGGMISR

-51 GDDEIARKISVRS
+51 SEDEIARKISVRS

-75 INLLDAPGAGD
+75 INFIDAPGAGD

-91 ILAIRAAETA
+91 ILAIRSTETA
-101 LLVVDGKSGVQ
+101 LLVIDGKSGVQ
-112 IETVKLWRL
+112 IETVKLWRI
-121 LERHQKPRMVFVT
+121 LERQKRPRMIFVT
-134 RLDEERAN
+134 RLDEDRAN
-142 YAAVLADIKEKFKV
+142 FSNTLADIKEKFRV
-156 TPVPITIPMGEGP
+156 TPVAVTIPMEEGT
-169 SFKGVIDVL
+169 SFRGIIDVL
-178 NTKAYLRPSSH
+178 NNKAYMRPSSH
-189 DQKEQAADVPAE
+189 DQKEVASEVPAE
-201 FADAVESARGQL
+201 YSEAVESARAL
-213 FEAAAEGSDELM
+213 LSEAAAEGNDELM
-225 EKYLIEGELTQEDTL
+225 EKYLIEGELTQEEIL
-240 VGLQKALAAGK
+240 LGLKEALAEGK
-251 IVPAFAGSGM
+251 IIPAFAGSGF
-261 ANSGTSAF
+261 ANSGTAAL
-269 IDFVTHSAPSPLLR
+269 IDFIMQSAPSPFAR
-283 APEKAQDQDGNQVE
+283 APEKAKDQDGNDVE
-297 IAIDPAKP
+297 MSIDPSKP

-316 QFSGRLCYIKV
+316 QFSGRLSYIKAI
-327 MTGTIL
+327 TGTIL
-333 PDMDMIIAGDTPHKE
+333 SDMDMVVSRDLHKE
-348 RIGKLYTMQG
+348 RIGKLFTMQG
-358 KKLEDIS
+358 KKLEEIS
-365 ALPAGDIGILAKIA
+365 SLPAGDIGVLAKISS
-379 TLKTNDTLS
+379 LKTNDTIS
-388 QFDKPF
+388 QFDKPIS
-394 TYSPLRLPSPV
+394 YAPLQLPSPV

-412 VNKKEEDKLSEL
+412 VNKKEEDKLNEL
-424 LYKAAEEDL
+424 LNRAAEEDL
-433 TFSVHYNPET
+433 TFRVSYNPET

-449 GMGEQQITMI
+449 GMGEQQINMI
-459 LDKIKAQSKIAAET
+459 LDKIKSQSKIAAET

-501 GQYGRVVFEIEP
+501 GQYARVVFEIEP
-513 LERGKGYEF
+513 LERGKDYEF

-554 YPVVDVKTAIIDGK
+554 YPVVDTKTAIIDGK

-578 FKIAARGAFREAM
+578 FKLAARGAFREAM
-591 KQANPVLLE
+591 KQASPVLLE

-608 VEEKYLGDVM
+608 VEDKYLGDVM

-658 SMTSGTGSFEIEFS
+658 SMTSGTGSFEVEFS

>member
-18 GTGKTTL
+18 STGKTTL
-25 LEHILFQGGMISK
+25 LEHILFQGGMISR

-51 GDDEIARKISVRS
+51 SEDEIARKISVRS

-75 INLLDAPGAGD
+75 INFIDAPGAGD

-91 ILAIRAAETA
+91 ILAIRSTETA
-101 LLVVDGKSGVQ
+101 LLVIDGKSGVQ
-112 IETVKLWRL
+112 IETVKLWRI
-121 LERHQKPRMVFVT
+121 LERQKRPRMIFVT
-134 RLDEERAN
+134 RLDEDRAN
-142 YAAVLADIKEKFKV
+142 FSNTLADIKEKFRV
-156 TPVPITIPMGEGP
+156 SPVPVTIPMGEGT
-169 SFKGVIDVL
+169 SFRGIIDVL
-178 NTKAYLRPSSH
+178 NNKAYMRPSSH
-189 DQKEQAADVPAE
+189 DQKEVASEVPAE
-201 FADAVESARGQL
+201 YSESVESARAL
-213 FEAAAEGSDELM
+213 LSEAAAEGNDELM
-225 EKYLIEGELTQEDTL
+225 EKYLIEGELTQEETL
-240 VGLQKALAAGK
+240 LGLKEALAEGK
-251 IVPAFAGSGM
+251 IIPAFAGSGF
-261 ANSGTSAF
+261 ANSGTAAL
-269 IDFVTHSAPSPLLR
+269 IDFIMQSAPSPFAR
-283 APEKAQDQDGNQVE
+283 APEKAKDQDGNDLE
-297 IAIDPAKP
+297 MSIDPSKP
-305 ASAFVFKTQID
+305 ASAFVFITQID
-316 QFSGRLCYIKV
+316 QFSGRLSYIKAI
-327 MTGTIL
+327 TGTIL
-333 PDMDMIIAGDTPHKE
+333 SDMDMVVSRDLHKE
-348 RIGKLYTMQG
+348 RIGKLFTMQG
-358 KKLEDIS
+358 KKLEEIS
-365 ALPAGDIGILAKIA
+365 SLPAGDIGVLAKISS
-379 TLKTNDTLS
+379 LKTNDTIS
-388 QFDKPF
+388 QFDKPIS
-394 TYSPLRLPSPV
+394 YAPLQLPSPV

-412 VNKKEEDKLSEL
+412 VNKKEEDKLNEL
-424 LYKAAEEDL
+424 LNRAAEEDL
-433 TFSVHYNPET
+433 TFRVSYNPET

-449 GMGEQQITMI
+449 GMGEQQINMI
-459 LDKIKAQSKIAAET
+459 LDKIKSQSKIAAET

-501 GQYGRVVFEIEP
+501 GQYARVVFEIEP
-513 LERGKGYEF
+513 LERGKDYEF

-554 YPVVDVKTAIIDGK
+554 YPVVDTKTAIIDGK

-578 FKIAARGAFREAM
+578 FKLAARGAFREAM
-591 KQANPVLLE
+591 KQASPVLLE

-608 VEEKYLGDVM
+608 VEDKYLGDVM

-658 SMTSGTGSFEIEFS
+658 SMTSGTGSFEVEFS

>member
-18 GTGKTTL
+18 STGKTTL
-25 LEHILFQGGMISK
+25 LEHILFQGGMISR

-51 GDDEIARKISVRS
+51 SEDEIARKISVRS

-75 INLLDAPGAGD
+75 INFIDAPGAGD

-91 ILAIRAAETA
+91 ILAIRSTETA
-101 LLVVDGKSGVQ
+101 LLVIDGKSGVQ
-112 IETVKLWRL
+112 IETVKLWRI
-121 LERHQKPRMVFVT
+121 LERQKRPRMIFVT
-134 RLDEERAN
+134 RLDEDRAN
-142 YAAVLADIKEKFKV
+142 FSNTLADIKEKFRV
-156 TPVPITIPMGEGP
+156 TPVAVTIPMEEGT
-169 SFKGVIDVL
+169 SFRGIIDVL
-178 NTKAYLRPSSH
+178 NNKAYMRPSSH
-189 DQKEQAADVPAE
+189 DQKEVASEVPAE
-201 FADAVESARGQL
+201 YSESVESARAL
-213 FEAAAEGSDELM
+213 LSEAAAEGNDELM
-225 EKYLIEGELTQEDTL
+225 EKYLIEGELTQEEIL
-240 VGLQKALAAGK
+240 LGLKEALAEGK
-251 IVPAFAGSGM
+251 IIPAFAGSGF
-261 ANSGTSAF
+261 ANSGTTAL
-269 IDFVTHSAPSPLLR
+269 IDFIMQSAPSPFAR
-283 APEKAQDQDGNQVE
+283 APEKAKDQDGNDVE
-297 IAIDPAKP
+297 MSIDPSKP

-316 QFSGRLCYIKV
+316 QFSGRLSYIKAI
-327 MTGTIL
+327 TGTIL
-333 PDMDMIIAGDTPHKE
+333 SDMDMVVSRDLHKE
-348 RIGKLYTMQG
+348 RIGKLFTMQG
-358 KKLEDIS
+358 KKLEEIS
-365 ALPAGDIGILAKIA
+365 SLPAGDIGVLAKISS
-379 TLKTNDTLS
+379 LKTNDTIS
-388 QFDKPF
+388 QFDKPIS
-394 TYSPLRLPSPV
+394 YAPLQLPSPV

-412 VNKKEEDKLSEL
+412 VNKKEEDKLNEL
-424 LYKAAEEDL
+424 LNRAAEEDL
-433 TFSVHYNPET
+433 TFRVSYNPET

-449 GMGEQQITMI
+449 GMGEQQINMI
-459 LDKIKAQSKIAAET
+459 LDKIKSQSKIAAET

-501 GQYGRVVFEIEP
+501 GQYARVVFEIEP
-513 LERGKGYEF
+513 LERGKDYEF

-554 YPVVDVKTAIIDGK
+554 YPVVDTKTAIIDGK

-578 FKIAARGAFREAM
+578 FKLAARGAFREAM
-591 KQANPVLLE
+591 KQASPVLLE

-608 VEEKYLGDVM
+608 VEDKYLGDVM

-658 SMTSGTGSFEIEFS
+658 SMTSGTGSFEVEFS

>member
-18 GTGKTTL
+18 STGKTTL
-25 LEHILFQGGMISK
+25 LEHILFQGGMISR

-51 GDDEIARKISVRS
+51 SEDEIARKISVRS
-64 SLTHVNTDDCK
+64 SLTHVNTDYCK
-75 INLLDAPGAGD
+75 INFIDAPGAGD

-91 ILAIRAAETA
+91 ILAIRSTETA
-101 LLVVDGKSGVQ
+101 LLVIDGKSGVQ
-112 IETVKLWRL
+112 IETVKLWRI
-121 LERHQKPRMVFVT
+121 LERQKRPRMIFVT
-134 RLDEERAN
+134 RLDEDRAN
-142 YAAVLADIKEKFKV
+142 FSNTLADIKEKFRV
-156 TPVPITIPMGEGP
+156 TPVAVTIPMEEGT
-169 SFKGVIDVL
+169 SFRGIIDVL
-178 NTKAYLRPSSH
+178 NNKAYMRPSSH
-189 DQKEQAADVPAE
+189 DQKEVASEVPAE
-201 FADAVESARGQL
+201 YSEAVESARAL
-213 FEAAAEGSDELM
+213 LSEAAAEGNDELM
-225 EKYLIEGELTQEDTL
+225 EKYLIEGELTQEEIL
-240 VGLQKALAAGK
+240 LGLKEALTEGK
-251 IVPAFAGSGM
+251 IIPAFAGSGF
-261 ANSGTSAF
+261 ANSGTTAL
-269 IDFVTHSAPSPLLR
+269 IDFIMQSAPSPFAR
-283 APEKAQDQDGNQVE
+283 APEKAKDQDGNDVE
-297 IAIDPAKP
+297 MSIDPSKP

-316 QFSGRLCYIKV
+316 QFSGRLSYIKAI
-327 MTGTIL
+327 TGTIL
-333 PDMDMIIAGDTPHKE
+333 SDMDMVVSRDLHKE
-348 RIGKLYTMQG
+348 RIGKLFTMQG
-358 KKLEDIS
+358 KKLEEIS
-365 ALPAGDIGILAKIA
+365 SLPAGDIGVLAKISS
-379 TLKTNDTLS
+379 LKTNDTIS
-388 QFDKPF
+388 QFDKPIS
-394 TYSPLRLPSPV
+394 YAPLQLPSPV

-412 VNKKEEDKLSEL
+412 VNKKEEDKLNEL
-424 LYKAAEEDL
+424 LNRAAEEDL
-433 TFSVHYNPET
+433 TFRVSYNPET

-449 GMGEQQITMI
+449 GMGEQQINMI
-459 LDKIKAQSKIAAET
+459 LDKIKSQSKIAAET

-501 GQYGRVVFEIEP
+501 GQYARVVFEIEP
-513 LERGKGYEF
+513 LERGKDYEF

-554 YPVVDVKTAIIDGK
+554 YPVVDTKTAIIDGK

-578 FKIAARGAFREAM
+578 FKLAARGAFREAM
-591 KQANPVLLE
+591 KQASPVLLE

-608 VEEKYLGDVM
+608 VEDKYLGDVM

-658 SMTSGTGSFEIEFS
+658 SMTSGTGSFEVEFS

>member
-18 GTGKTTL
+18 STGKTTL
-25 LEHILFQGGMISK
+25 LEHILFQGGMISR

-51 GDDEIARKISVRS
+51 SEDEIARKISVRS
-64 SLTHVNTDDCK
+64 SLTHVNTDYCK
-75 INLLDAPGAGD
+75 INFIDAPGAGD

-91 ILAIRAAETA
+91 ILAIRSTETA
-101 LLVVDGKSGVQ
+101 LLVIDGKSGVQ
-112 IETVKLWRL
+112 IETVKLWRI
-121 LERHQKPRMVFVT
+121 LERQKRPRMIFVT
-134 RLDEERAN
+134 RLDEDRAN
-142 YAAVLADIKEKFKV
+142 FSNTLADIKEKFRV
-156 TPVPITIPMGEGP
+156 TPVAVTIPMEEGT
-169 SFKGVIDVL
+169 SFRGIIDVL
-178 NTKAYLRPSSH
+178 NNKAYMRPSSH
-189 DQKEQAADVPAE
+189 DQKEVASEVPAE
-201 FADAVESARGQL
+201 YSEAVESARAL
-213 FEAAAEGSDELM
+213 LSEAAAEGNDELM
-225 EKYLIEGELTQEDTL
+225 EKYLIEGELTQEETL
-240 VGLQKALAAGK
+240 LGLKEALAEGK
-251 IVPAFAGSGM
+251 IIPAFAGSGF
-261 ANSGTSAF
+261 ANSGTAAL
-269 IDFVTHSAPSPLLR
+269 IDFIMQSAPSPFAR
-283 APEKAQDQDGNQVE
+283 APEKAKDQDGNDLE
-297 IAIDPAKP
+297 MSIDPSKP

-316 QFSGRLCYIKV
+316 QFSGRLSYIKAI
-327 MTGTIL
+327 TGTIL
-333 PDMDMIIAGDTPHKE
+333 SDMDMVVSRDLHKE
-348 RIGKLYTMQG
+348 RIGKLFTMQG
-358 KKLEDIS
+358 KKLEETS
-365 ALPAGDIGILAKIA
+365 SLSAGDIGVLAKISS
-379 TLKTNDTLS
+379 LKTNDTIS
-388 QFDKPF
+388 QFDKPIS
-394 TYSPLRLPSPV
+394 YAPLQLPSPV

-412 VNKKEEDKLSEL
+412 VNKKEEDKLNEL
-424 LYKAAEEDL
+424 LNRAAEEDL
-433 TFSVHYNPET
+433 TFRVSYNPET

-449 GMGEQQITMI
+449 GMGEQQINMI
-459 LDKIKAQSKIAAET
+459 LDKIKSQSKIAAET

-501 GQYGRVVFEIEP
+501 GQYARVVFEIEP
-513 LERGKGYEF
+513 LERGKDYEF

-554 YPVVDVKTAIIDGK
+554 YPVVDTKTAIIDGK

-578 FKIAARGAFREAM
+578 FKLAARGAFREAM
-591 KQANPVLLE
+591 KQASPVLLE

-608 VEEKYLGDVM
+608 VEDKYLGDVM

-658 SMTSGTGSFEIEFS
+658 SMTSGTGSFEVEFS

>member
-18 GTGKTTL
+18 STGKTTL
-25 LEHILFQGGMISK
+25 LEHILFQGGMISR

-51 GDDEIARKISVRS
+51 SEDEIARKISVRS

-75 INLLDAPGAGD
+75 INFIDAPGAGD

-91 ILAIRAAETA
+91 ILAIRSTETA
-101 LLVVDGKSGVQ
+101 LLVIDGKSGVQ
-112 IETVKLWRL
+112 IETVKLWRI
-121 LERHQKPRMVFVT
+121 LERQKRPRMIFVT
-134 RLDEERAN
+134 RLDEDRAN
-142 YAAVLADIKEKFKV
+142 FSNTLADIKEKFRV
-156 TPVPITIPMGEGP
+156 SPVPVTIPMGEGT
-169 SFKGVIDVL
+169 SFRGIIDVL
-178 NTKAYLRPSSH
+178 NNKAYMRPSSH
-189 DQKEQAADVPAE
+189 DQKEVASEVPAE
-201 FADAVESARGQL
+201 YSESVESARAL
-213 FEAAAEGSDELM
+213 LSEAAAEGNDELM
-225 EKYLIEGELTQEDTL
+225 EKYLIEGELTQEETL
-240 VGLQKALAAGK
+240 LGLKEALAEGK
-251 IVPAFAGSGM
+251 IIPAFAGSGF
-261 ANSGTSAF
+261 ANSGTTAL
-269 IDFVTHSAPSPLLR
+269 IDFIMQSAPSPFAR
-283 APEKAQDQDGNQVE
+283 APEKAKDQDGNDVE
-297 IAIDPAKP
+297 MSIDPSKP

-316 QFSGRLCYIKV
+316 QFSGRLSYIKAI
-327 MTGTIL
+327 TGTIL
-333 PDMDMIIAGDTPHKE
+333 SDMDMVVSRDLHKE
-348 RIGKLYTMQG
+348 RIGKLFTMQG
-358 KKLEDIS
+358 KKLEEIS
-365 ALPAGDIGILAKIA
+365 SLPAGDIGVLAKISS
-379 TLKTNDTLS
+379 LKTNDTIS
-388 QFDKPF
+388 QFDKPIS
-394 TYSPLRLPSPV
+394 YAPLQLPSPV

-412 VNKKEEDKLSEL
+412 VNKKEEDKLNEL
-424 LYKAAEEDL
+424 LNRAAEEDL
-433 TFSVHYNPET
+433 TFRVSYNPET

-449 GMGEQQITMI
+449 GMGEQQINMI
-459 LDKIKAQSKIAAET
+459 LDKIKSQSKIAAET

-501 GQYGRVVFEIEP
+501 GQYARVVFEIEP
-513 LERGKGYEF
+513 LERGKDYEF

-554 YPVVDVKTAIIDGK
+554 YPVVDTKTAIIDGK

-578 FKIAARGAFREAM
+578 FKLAARGAFREAM
-591 KQANPVLLE
+591 KQASPVLLE

-608 VEEKYLGDVM
+608 VEDKYLGDVM

-658 SMTSGTGSFEIEFS
+658 SMTSGTGSFEVEFS

>member
-1 MSYTTEQIRNIA
+1 
-13 IIGHG
+13 
-18 GTGKTTL
+18 L

-75 INLLDAPGAGD
+75 INLIDAPGAGD

-101 LLVVDGKSGVQ
+101 LLVIDGKSGVQ
-112 IETVKLWRL
+112 IETIKLWRL

-142 YAAVLADIKEKFKV
+142 YEAALADIKEKFRAA
-156 TPVPITIPMGEGP
+156 PVPLTIPMGEGP

-178 NTKAYLRPSSH
+178 NRKAYIRPSSH
-189 DQKEQAADVPAE
+189 DQKEQIGEVPAE

-213 FEAAAEGSDELM
+213 FEAAAEGTDELM
-225 EKYLIEGELTQEDTL
+225 EKYLLEGELTQEDTL
-240 VGLQKALAAGK
+240 SGLQKALAAGK
-251 IVPAFAGSGM
+251 IIPAFAGAGL
-261 ANSGTSAF
+261 ANSGASAF
-269 IDFVTHSAPSPLLR
+269 IDFVVHSVPSPLFR
-283 APEKAQDQDGNQVE
+283 APEKAQDQDGNQTE
-297 IAIDPAKP
+297 IAIDPSKP

-327 MTGTIL
+327 MTGSFV
-333 PDMDMIIAGDTPHKE
+333 PDMDMVITRDAHKE
-348 RIGKLYTMQG
+348 RTGKLYAMQG
-358 KKLEDIS
+358 KKLEEVS
-365 ALPAGDIGILAKIA
+365 SLPAGDLGILAKIT
-379 TLKTNDTLS
+379 TLKTNDTIS
-388 QFDKPF
+388 QPDQLIS
-394 TYSPLRLPSPV
+394 YIPLRLPSPV

-412 VNKKEEDKLSEL
+412 INKKEEDKLNEL

-433 TFSVHYNPET
+433 TFRVNYNPET

-449 GMGEQQITMI
+449 GMGEQQINMI
-459 LDKIKAQSKIAAET
+459 LDKIKAQSKIVAET
-473 RIPRVAYRETITK
+473 RVPRVAYRETITK
-486 KATAEYTH
+486 NATAEYTH

-522 ENRIFGGAVSKGFM
+522 ENRIFGGAVSRGFM

-554 YPVVDVKTAIIDGK
+554 YPVVDAKTAIIDGK

-591 KQANPVLLE
+591 RQANPVLLE

>member
-18 GTGKTTL
+18 STGKTTL
-25 LEHILFQGGMISK
+25 LEHIFFQGGMISR

-51 GDDEIARKISVRS
+51 SEDEIARKISVRS
-64 SLTHVNTDDCK
+64 SLTHVNTDYCK
-75 INLLDAPGAGD
+75 INFIDAPGAGD

-91 ILAIRAAETA
+91 ILAIRSTETA
-101 LLVVDGKSGVQ
+101 LLVIDGKSGVQ
-112 IETVKLWRL
+112 IETVKLWRI
-121 LERHQKPRMVFVT
+121 LERQKRPRMIFVT
-134 RLDEERAN
+134 RLDEDRAN
-142 YAAVLADIKEKFKV
+142 FSNTLADIKEKFRV
-156 TPVPITIPMGEGP
+156 TPVAVTIPMEEGT
-169 SFKGVIDVL
+169 SFRGIIDVL
-178 NTKAYLRPSSH
+178 NNKAYMRPSSH
-189 DQKEQAADVPAE
+189 DQKEVASEVPAE
-201 FADAVESARGQL
+201 YSEAVESARAL
-213 FEAAAEGSDELM
+213 LSEAAAEGNDELM
-225 EKYLIEGELTQEDTL
+225 EKYLIEGELTQEEIL
-240 VGLQKALAAGK
+240 LGLKEALAEGK
-251 IVPAFAGSGM
+251 IIPAFAGSGF
-261 ANSGTSAF
+261 ANSGTTAL
-269 IDFVTHSAPSPLLR
+269 IDFIMQSAPSPFAR
-283 APEKAQDQDGNQVE
+283 APEKAKDQDGNDLE
-297 IAIDPAKP
+297 MSIDPSKP

-316 QFSGRLCYIKV
+316 QFSGRLSYIKAI
-327 MTGTIL
+327 TGTIL
-333 PDMDMIIAGDTPHKE
+333 SDMDMVVSRDLHKE
-348 RIGKLYTMQG
+348 RIGKLFTMQG
-358 KKLEDIS
+358 KKLEEIS
-365 ALPAGDIGILAKIA
+365 SLPAGDIGVLAKISS
-379 TLKTNDTLS
+379 LKTNDTIS
-388 QFDKPF
+388 QFDKPIS
-394 TYSPLRLPSPV
+394 YAPLQLPSPV

-412 VNKKEEDKLSEL
+412 VNKKEEDKLNEL
-424 LYKAAEEDL
+424 LNRAAEEDL
-433 TFSVHYNPET
+433 TFRVSYNPET

-449 GMGEQQITMI
+449 GMGEQQINMI
-459 LDKIKAQSKIAAET
+459 LDKIKSQSKIAAET

-501 GQYGRVVFEIEP
+501 GQYARVVFEIEP
-513 LERGKGYEF
+513 LERGKDYEF

-554 YPVVDVKTAIIDGK
+554 YPVVDTKTAIIDGK

-578 FKIAARGAFREAM
+578 FKLAARGAFREAM
-591 KQANPVLLE
+591 KQASPVLLE

-608 VEEKYLGDVM
+608 VEDKYLGDVM

-658 SMTSGTGSFEIEFS
+658 SMTSGTGSFEVEFS

>member
-18 GTGKTTL
+18 STGKTTL
-25 LEHILFQGGMISK
+25 LEHILFQGGMISR

-51 GDDEIARKISVRS
+51 SEDEIARKISVRS

-75 INLLDAPGAGD
+75 INFIDAPGAGD

-91 ILAIRAAETA
+91 ILAIRSTETA
-101 LLVVDGKSGVQ
+101 LLVIDGKSGVQ
-112 IETVKLWRL
+112 IETVKLWRI
-121 LERHQKPRMVFVT
+121 LERQKRPRMIFVT
-134 RLDEERAN
+134 RLDEDRAN
-142 YAAVLADIKEKFKV
+142 FSNTLADIKEKFRV
-156 TPVPITIPMGEGP
+156 TPVAVTIPMEEGT
-169 SFKGVIDVL
+169 SFRGIIDVL
-178 NTKAYLRPSSH
+178 NNKAYMRPSSH
-189 DQKEQAADVPAE
+189 DQKEVASEVPAE
-201 FADAVESARGQL
+201 YSEAVESARAL
-213 FEAAAEGSDELM
+213 LSEAAAEGNDELM
-225 EKYLIEGELTQEDTL
+225 EKYLIEGELTQEEIL
-240 VGLQKALAAGK
+240 LGLKEALAEGK
-251 IVPAFAGSGM
+251 IIPAFAGSGF
-261 ANSGTSAF
+261 ANSGTAAL
-269 IDFVTHSAPSPLLR
+269 IDFIMQSAPSPFAR
-283 APEKAQDQDGNQVE
+283 APEKAKDQDGNDLE
-297 IAIDPAKP
+297 MSIDPSKP

-316 QFSGRLCYIKV
+316 QFSGRLSYIKAI
-327 MTGTIL
+327 TGTIL
-333 PDMDMIIAGDTPHKE
+333 SDMDMVVSRDLHKE
-348 RIGKLYTMQG
+348 RIGKLFTMQG
-358 KKLEDIS
+358 KKLEEIS
-365 ALPAGDIGILAKIA
+365 SLPAGDIGVLAKISS
-379 TLKTNDTLS
+379 LKTNDTIS
-388 QFDKPF
+388 QFDKPIS
-394 TYSPLRLPSPV
+394 YAPLQLPSPV

-412 VNKKEEDKLSEL
+412 VNKKEEDKLNEL
-424 LYKAAEEDL
+424 LNRAAEEDL
-433 TFSVHYNPET
+433 TFRVSYNPET

-449 GMGEQQITMI
+449 GMGEQQINMI
-459 LDKIKAQSKIAAET
+459 LDKIKSQSKIAAET

-501 GQYGRVVFEIEP
+501 GQYARVVFEIEP
-513 LERGKGYEF
+513 LERGKDYEF

-554 YPVVDVKTAIIDGK
+554 YPVVDTKTAIIDGK

-578 FKIAARGAFREAM
+578 FKLAARGAFREAM
-591 KQANPVLLE
+591 KQASPVLLE

-608 VEEKYLGDVM
+608 VEDKYLGDVM

-658 SMTSGTGSFEIEFS
+658 SMTSGTGSFEVEFS

>member
-18 GTGKTTL
+18 STGKTTL
-25 LEHILFQGGMISK
+25 LEHILFQGGMISR

-51 GDDEIARKISVRS
+51 SEDEIARKISVRS
-64 SLTHVNTDDCK
+64 SLTHVNTDYCK
-75 INLLDAPGAGD
+75 INFIDAPGAGD

-91 ILAIRAAETA
+91 ILAIRSTETA
-101 LLVVDGKSGVQ
+101 LLVIDGKSGVQ
-112 IETVKLWRL
+112 IETVKLWRI
-121 LERHQKPRMVFVT
+121 LERQKRPRMIFVT
-134 RLDEERAN
+134 RLDEDRAN
-142 YAAVLADIKEKFKV
+142 FSNTLADIKEKFRV
-156 TPVPITIPMGEGP
+156 TPVAVTIPMEEGT
-169 SFKGVIDVL
+169 SFRGIIDVL
-178 NTKAYLRPSSH
+178 NNKAYMRPSSH
-189 DQKEQAADVPAE
+189 DQKEVASEVPAE
-201 FADAVESARGQL
+201 YSEAVESARAL
-213 FEAAAEGSDELM
+213 LSEAAAEGNDELM
-225 EKYLIEGELTQEDTL
+225 EKYLIEGELTQEETL
-240 VGLQKALAAGK
+240 LGLKEALAEGK
-251 IVPAFAGSGM
+251 IIPAFAGSGF
-261 ANSGTSAF
+261 ANSGTTAL
-269 IDFVTHSAPSPLLR
+269 IDFIMQSAPSPFAR
-283 APEKAQDQDGNQVE
+283 APEKAKDQDGNDVE
-297 IAIDPAKP
+297 MSIDPSKP

-316 QFSGRLCYIKV
+316 QFSGRLSYIKAI
-327 MTGTIL
+327 TGTIL
-333 PDMDMIIAGDTPHKE
+333 SDMDMVVSRDLHKE
-348 RIGKLYTMQG
+348 RIGKLFTMQG
-358 KKLEDIS
+358 KKLEEIS
-365 ALPAGDIGILAKIA
+365 SLPAGDIGVLAKISS
-379 TLKTNDTLS
+379 LKTNDTIS
-388 QFDKPF
+388 QFDKPIS
-394 TYSPLRLPSPV
+394 YAPLQLPSPV

-412 VNKKEEDKLSEL
+412 VNKKEEDKLNEL
-424 LYKAAEEDL
+424 LNRAAEEDL
-433 TFSVHYNPET
+433 TFRVSYNPET

-449 GMGEQQITMI
+449 GMGEQQINMI
-459 LDKIKAQSKIAAET
+459 LDKIKSQSKIAAET

-501 GQYGRVVFEIEP
+501 GQYARVVFEIEP
-513 LERGKGYEF
+513 LERGKDYEF

-554 YPVVDVKTAIIDGK
+554 YPVVDTKTAIIDGK

-578 FKIAARGAFREAM
+578 FKLAARGAFREAM
-591 KQANPVLLE
+591 KQASPVLLE

-608 VEEKYLGDVM
+608 VEDKYLGDVM

-658 SMTSGTGSFEIEFS
+658 SMTSGTGSFEVEFS

>member
-18 GTGKTTL
+18 STGKTTL
-25 LEHILFQGGMISK
+25 LEHILFQGGMISR

-51 GDDEIARKISVRS
+51 SEDEIARKISVRS

-75 INLLDAPGAGD
+75 INFIDAPGAGD

-91 ILAIRAAETA
+91 ILAIRSTETA
-101 LLVVDGKSGVQ
+101 LLVIDGKSGVQ
-112 IETVKLWRL
+112 IETVKLWRI
-121 LERHQKPRMVFVT
+121 LERQKRPRMIFVT
-134 RLDEERAN
+134 RLDEDRAN
-142 YAAVLADIKEKFKV
+142 FSNTLADIKEKFRV
-156 TPVPITIPMGEGP
+156 SPVPVTIPMGEGT
-169 SFKGVIDVL
+169 SFRGIIDVL
-178 NTKAYLRPSSH
+178 NNKAYMRPSSH
-189 DQKEQAADVPAE
+189 DQKEVASEVPAE
-201 FADAVESARGQL
+201 YSESVESARAL
-213 FEAAAEGSDELM
+213 LSEAAAEGNDELM
-225 EKYLIEGELTQEDTL
+225 EKYLIEGELTQEEIL
-240 VGLQKALAAGK
+240 LGLKEALTEGK
-251 IVPAFAGSGM
+251 IIPAFAGSGF
-261 ANSGTSAF
+261 ANSGTAAL
-269 IDFVTHSAPSPLLR
+269 IDFIMQSAPSPFAR
-283 APEKAQDQDGNQVE
+283 APEKAKDQDGNDLE
-297 IAIDPAKP
+297 MSIDPSKP

-316 QFSGRLCYIKV
+316 QFSGRLSYIKAI
-327 MTGTIL
+327 TGTIL
-333 PDMDMIIAGDTPHKE
+333 SDMDMVVSRDLHKE
-348 RIGKLYTMQG
+348 RIGKLFTMQG
-358 KKLEDIS
+358 KKLEETS
-365 ALPAGDIGILAKIA
+365 SLSAGDIGVLAKISS
-379 TLKTNDTLS
+379 LKTNDTIS
-388 QFDKPF
+388 QFDKPIS
-394 TYSPLRLPSPV
+394 YAPLQLPSPV

-412 VNKKEEDKLSEL
+412 VNKKEEDKLNEL
-424 LYKAAEEDL
+424 LNRAAEEDL
-433 TFSVHYNPET
+433 TFRVSYNPET

-449 GMGEQQITMI
+449 GMGEQQINMI
-459 LDKIKAQSKIAAET
+459 LDKIKSQSKIAAET

-501 GQYGRVVFEIEP
+501 GQYARVVFEIEP
-513 LERGKGYEF
+513 LERGKDYEF

-554 YPVVDVKTAIIDGK
+554 YPVVDTKTAIIDGK

-578 FKIAARGAFREAM
+578 FKLAARGAFREAM
-591 KQANPVLLE
+591 KQASPVLLE

-608 VEEKYLGDVM
+608 VEDKYLGDVM

-658 SMTSGTGSFEIEFS
+658 SMTSGTGSFEVEFS

>member
-18 GTGKTTL
+18 STGKTTL

-51 GDDEIARKISVRS
+51 SEDEIARKISVRS

-75 INLLDAPGAGD
+75 INFIDAPGAGD

-91 ILAIRAAETA
+91 ILAIRSTETA
-101 LLVVDGKSGVQ
+101 LLVIDGKSGVQ
-112 IETVKLWRL
+112 IETVKLWRI
-121 LERHQKPRMVFVT
+121 LERHKRPRMMFVT
-134 RLDEERAN
+134 RLDEDRAN
-142 YAAVLADIKEKFKV
+142 FSNTLADIKEKFRV
-156 TPVPITIPMGEGP
+156 TPVAVTIPMGEGT
-169 SFKGVIDVL
+169 SFKGIIDVL
-178 NTKAYLRPSSH
+178 NNKAYIRPSSH
-189 DQKEQAADVPAE
+189 DQKEVPSEVPAE
-201 FADAVESARGQL
+201 YSEAVESARAL
-213 FEAAAEGSDELM
+213 LSEAAAEGNDELM
-225 EKYLIEGELTQEDTL
+225 EKYLIEGELTQEETL
-240 VGLQKALAAGK
+240 LGLKEALAEGK
-251 IVPAFAGSGM
+251 IIPAFAGAGLV
-261 ANSGTSAF
+261 NSGTAAF
-269 IDFVTHSAPSPLLR
+269 IDFILQSAPSPFAR
-283 APEKAQDQDGNQVE
+283 APEKAKDQDGNDVE
-297 IAIDPAKP
+297 MSIDPSKP

-316 QFSGRLCYIKV
+316 QFSGRLSYIKAI
-327 MTGTIL
+327 TGTIL
-333 PDMDMIIAGDTPHKE
+333 SDMDMVVSRDLHKE

-358 KKLEDIS
+358 KKLEEIPS
-365 ALPAGDIGILAKIA
+365 LPAGDIGILAKILS
-379 TLKTNDTLS
+379 LKTNDTIS
-388 QFDKPF
+388 QFDKPIS
-394 TYSPLRLPSPV
+394 YAPLQLPSPV

-412 VNKKEEDKLSEL
+412 VNKKEEDKLNEL
-424 LYKAAEEDL
+424 LNRAAEEDL
-433 TFSVHYNPET
+433 TFRVSYNPET
-443 KETVIA
+443 KETVIS
-449 GMGEQQITMI
+449 GMGEQQINMI
-459 LDKIKAQSKIAAET
+459 LDKIKSQSKIAAET

-501 GQYGRVVFEIEP
+501 GQYARVVFEIEP
-513 LERGKGYEF
+513 LERGKDYEF

-543 HQAMEAGVLAG
+543 RQAMEAGVLAG
-554 YPVVDVKTAIIDGK
+554 YPVVDTKTAIIDGK

-578 FKIAARGAFREAM
+578 FKLAARGAFREAM
-591 KQANPVLLE
+591 RQASPVLLE

-608 VEEKYLGDVM
+608 VEDKYLGDVM

-658 SMTSGTGSFEIEFS
+658 SMTSGTGSFEVEFS